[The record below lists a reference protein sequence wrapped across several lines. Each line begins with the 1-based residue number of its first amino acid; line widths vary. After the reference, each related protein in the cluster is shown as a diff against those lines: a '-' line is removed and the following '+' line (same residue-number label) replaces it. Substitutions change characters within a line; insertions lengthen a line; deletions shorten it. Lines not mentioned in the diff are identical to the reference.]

1 MPINLPNALTLLRV
15 LIVPLFVYLLTK
27 ERFFPAGLVFI
38 AGGISDSLDGFIA
51 RRTHTETAFGAALDP
66 VADKLLVLSA
76 YILLYTK
83 GLLPLW
89 LSGVVVLREFV
100 MLSIAAALEGLGR
113 SFVTLPSR
121 PGKITT
127 VFHVSSAAYV
137 LVIADAIGP
146 VPPNI
151 LFVVTALITLYSGYG
166 YSRNLIAQGFSGT

>member
-1 MPINLPNALTLLRV
+1 MIGIV
-15 LIVPLFVYLLTK
+15 DDLIGQVDAGQLGKV
-27 ERFFPAGLVFI
+27 RIQHRPAVG
-38 AGGISDSLDGFIA
+38 S
-51 RRTHTETAFGAALDP
+51 HQTAFGAALDP

-100 MLSIAAALEGLGR
+100 MLSIAAALKGLGR